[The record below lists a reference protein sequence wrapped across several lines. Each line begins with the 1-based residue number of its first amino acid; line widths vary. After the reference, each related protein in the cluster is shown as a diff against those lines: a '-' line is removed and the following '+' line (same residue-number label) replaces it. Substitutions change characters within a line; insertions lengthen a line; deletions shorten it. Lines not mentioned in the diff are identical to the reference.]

1 MYICGIMDPIYLPFG
16 KFTAVGTPHVLEQTI
31 NRTGSPMV
39 EFLGRFS
46 VNLSDTYDKMDME
59 QCHWLPV
66 GNFLLYIK
74 KKYNHL
80 RRRYELEMISLTPSN
95 FKKTRNKDFA
105 EGIKVKPSS
114 DTSFPDWFDD

>member
-1 MYICGIMDPIYLPFG
+1 MDPIYLPFG
-16 KFTAVGTPHVLEQTI
+16 KFTAVGTPHVLEQAVK
-31 NRTGSPMV
+31 RTGCSLV

-46 VNLSDTYDKMDME
+46 VNFYDTYDQMDME

-74 KKYNHL
+74 KKYN
-80 RRRYELEMISLTPSN
+80 RRRKRYELEMISLTPSN

-105 EGIKVKPSS
+105 EAIEAKTHS
-114 DTSFPDWFDD
+114 DTSFPAWFADDD